1 MSKEDPMTT
10 WQQCRAIAAAAMQP
24 EDHEQNMQRA
34 RAALLA
40 QIAAGSEKGAK
51 LAARLANADG
61 PIQVSDD
68 EVPDELLKML
78 TQAEADRR

>member
-1 MSKEDPMTT
+1 MSKEGPMTT

-24 EDHEQNMQRA
+24 EDHEQTAQRT
-34 RAALLA
+34 RAKLLA

-68 EVPDELLKML
+68 ELPDELRKMF